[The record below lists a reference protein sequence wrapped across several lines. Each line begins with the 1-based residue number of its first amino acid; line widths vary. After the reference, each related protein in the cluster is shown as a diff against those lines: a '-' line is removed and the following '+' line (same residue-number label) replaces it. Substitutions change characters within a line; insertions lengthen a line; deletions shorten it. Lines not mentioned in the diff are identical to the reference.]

1 MARPIAPTP
10 KLDAKASRD
19 FLERVQRDLKN
30 KVGPVPTPKVDKAI
44 KLVMADA
51 TDRKRCD
58 MRSQS

>member
-19 FLERVQRDLKN
+19 FESRVQRDLKI
-30 KVGPVPTPKVDKAI
+30 KTGPVPTPKVDKAI

-51 TDRKRCD
+51 TERKK
-58 MRSQS
+58 